1 MLTLTRDGAGAQL
14 VWRRADSTGQCERLA
29 AMSAA
34 SRHDPPKRVV
44 CHVIE
49 GLDYGGG
56 EILVHSLA
64 AGAQNSG
71 YRAIVCSLQPGPLAQ
86 RLDRDGIALHC
97 LHLRRRSVLEGP
109 LFVVFVLKLLWHLVR
124 LIRSK
129 RIAIVHAHLQDS
141 IIWSAFAGVLTG
153 TPVVGTY
160 HGLGV
165 MPKGRSRWDPRNA
178 VRRGLYR
185 LAGRLTA
192 RTIAVSNPVRRLLC
206 DDLGFDD
213 RKTVLLQN
221 GVDTSRFEHVDDCGR
236 ARTELGLENRAVVV
250 CVGRLI
256 AAKGQRFLVDAM
268 VDIVRRHPA
277 AALLLVGDGPERAAL
292 EEHVG
297 SLNLAHCVRWAAK
310 RNDVPEL
317 LAMAAVFVLPSFSEG
332 IPLALVEAMAAG
344 RPVVATAVPGNVD
357 VVVDDRFGV
366 LVPPRDAQALADG
379 VCGLLDD
386 PVRAAAIAARGRER
400 VREHFDSR
408 RSLAATVALYD
419 EVLAERG
426 RLPGRA
432 R

>member
-1 MLTLTRDGAGAQL
+1 
-14 VWRRADSTGQCERLA
+14 
-29 AMSAA
+29 MSIAFPD
-34 SRHDPPKRVV
+34 DPSKPVV

-49 GLDYGGG
+49 GLDFGGG

-64 AGAQNSG
+64 VGLQNSG
-71 YRAIVCSLQPGPLAQ
+71 YRPIVCCLQPGPLAQ
-86 RLDRDGIALHC
+86 QLDRDGIALHC
-97 LHLRRRSVLEGP
+97 LNLRRRSLLEGP
-109 LFVVFVLKLLWHLVR
+109 LFVAFVLKLLWHLVR
-124 LIRSK
+124 LIR
-129 RIAIVHAHLQDS
+129 RERVAIVHAHLQDC
-141 IIWSAFAGVLTG
+141 IIWGAFAGALTR

-178 VRRGLYR
+178 IRRGLYR
-185 LAGRLTA
+185 LAGRLTD

-206 DDLGFDD
+206 DEMAFDD

-221 GVDTSRFEHVDDCGR
+221 GVDTDRFARAKDCGG
-236 ARTELGLENRAVVV
+236 ARSELGLENRTIVI

-277 AALLLVGDGPERAAL
+277 AALLLVGDGPERASL
-292 EEHVG
+292 EARARDLKL
-297 SLNLAHCVRWAAK
+297 SHCVRVAA
-310 RNDVPEL
+310 RRDDVPEL
-317 LAMAAVFVLPSFSEG
+317 LAMSAVFVLPSFSEG

-344 RPVVATAVPGNVD
+344 KPVVATAVPGNVD
-357 VVVDDRFGV
+357 VVVDARFGV
-366 LVPPRDAQALADG
+366 LVPPRDAQALADA
-379 VCGLLDD
+379 VSGLLDD
-386 PVRAAAIAARGRER
+386 PVRAAAVGARGRER

-426 RLPGRA
+426 RLPGSA
-432 R
+432 P